1 MCKNL
6 NFIILLTA
14 FFIISCKIDD
24 SKKHELF
31 VHEKTEWTYA
41 LYMAADNNLERF
53 ALKNIKEIKENLG
66 TKKIN
71 FIVLLDRAN
80 GYDKTEGNWT
90 DTKILELQA
99 DTAIND
105 DIIVELGEKDTSD
118 ISTFTEFLDFT
129 SRYYPSE
136 KFALN
141 IWSHGFGVFPDCKIP
156 KSSRSVIQ
164 DYTTGYSEEN
174 SIAITELSSA
184 LKAFCKN
191 QNKKIEILQFDCCL
205 MQMIEILWQL
215 KDCADF
221 IIGSQTELSGNGS
234 NYSTLYKNFTSN
246 LNTEK
251 CASSL
256 IENFSEKYKNTLVSC
271 TYSAVDMNK
280 FESFTNTFNIFFDN
294 IKNNTKTDF
303 SVIKKHRENLYS
315 YDSNFIEYTDF
326 KSFLSIFETETY
338 DSNTKKALQ
347 ELMKDYEKIIT
358 ESFTNNLYSEKKLS
372 GIGINIPYT
381 EKLYSYYNQ
390 DAENYLDIYN
400 ETCLNFIIEQLSQSQ
415 S

>member
-6 NFIILLTA
+6 NFLFLLIA
-14 FFIISCKIDD
+14 FFITSCRIDD
-24 SKKHELF
+24 SKKQELF

-99 DTAIND
+99 NTEING
-105 DIIVELGEKDTSD
+105 DIIIELGEKDTSN
-118 ISTFTEFLDFT
+118 ISTLNEFLDFT

-156 KSSRSVIQ
+156 KDSRSVIQ
-164 DYTTGYSEEN
+164 DYTTGYSEDS
-174 SIAITELSSA
+174 SISIIELSNA
-184 LKAFCKN
+184 LNRFCKN

-221 IIGSQTELSGNGS
+221 IIGSQTELPGSGS
-234 NYSTLYKNFTSN
+234 NYSTLYKNLTSS
-246 LNTEK
+246 LNTEN
-251 CASSL
+251 CASSI
-256 IENFSEKYKNTLVSC
+256 IENFYEKYKNTLVSC
-271 TYSAVDMNK
+271 AYSAVNMNK
-280 FESFTNTFNIFFDN
+280 FESFTNTFNIFFDK
-294 IKNNTKTDF
+294 IKNDTKTDF
-303 SVIKKHRENLYS
+303 SLIKKHRENLYN
-315 YDSNFIEYTDF
+315 YDSNLIEYTDL
-326 KSFLSIFETETY
+326 KSFLYIFETENY
-338 DSNTKKALQ
+338 ESETKAVLQ
-347 ELMKDYEKIIT
+347 ELIKDYNEIIT
-358 ESFTNNLYSEKKLS
+358 KSFTNNLYSEKKLS

-390 DAENYLDIYN
+390 NSENYLDIYN
-400 ETCLNFIIEQLSQSQ
+400 STCLSFIIKKIAQSEN
-415 S
+415 